1 MEITIQPLPLRATT
15 CLLQQT
21 NAAAA
26 PSSACD
32 SHNNANMK
40 LTQYGSD
47 DTTII

>member
-26 PSSACD
+26 SACD
-32 SHNNANMK
+32 SRNNANMK
-40 LTQYGSD
+40 LTQYVQM
-47 DTTII
+47 TRQ